1 MVTADGTA
9 LKIGTILGIFPLE
22 ELAPIKFEHRPKF
35 WLRIAPQEPEVGEI
49 IALVPI
55 DIKDLMNA
63 EVPPILGQVMAKRT
77 ESTANL
83 RLCPFKRVLSLGLAG
98 PLEQSAMTLPG
109 SFAINR
115 HGTLVAVYAGI
126 QMIRNQALRFVAP
139 VADLREQIDK
149 LADFQPEA
157 KEPKA
162 RQAFQFVARATLL
175 LVDRDIEGTVRELE
189 AAVKLSPPDYP
200 GNREKTGED
209 APPSHATRRRRTALQ
224 GSLCGR
230 PRVARANRGIQGRVD
245 RAQEIRRIRGLSGE
259 GQIGARDLLADAGR
273 IAFVQLGLHHAGT
286 ARTMYWVR

>member
-1 MVTADGTA
+1 MNLGGLARPQKPTVVTADGTA

-55 DIKDLMNA
+55 DIKGLMNA
-63 EVPPILGQVMAKRT
+63 EVPPTLGQVMAKRT

-200 GNREKTGED
+200 GNREKLAKMPLHLMRPED
-209 APPSHATRRRRTALQ
+209 AEQLYKEAYAAAPESLELIEEYKDALIALRKYDEFAALVEKGKLVREIYWRTL
-224 GSLCGR
+224 
-230 PRVARANRGIQGRVD
+230 
-245 RAQEIRRIRGLSGE
+245 GE
-259 GQIGARDLLADAGR
+259 
-273 IAFVQLGLHHAGT
+273 
-286 ARTMYWVR
+286 